1 MSSSMKPLALAELVH
16 SLFCDFDTALGE
28 SGLFKIDNMGD
39 AYVCCAWLPETPC
52 APDSPQLDSM
62 EEGEGKEGTEKGGW
76 DGEEE
81 EAAIVHSTLLVARRI
96 LRVVSNVRRERGID
110 LDVRIGIGTGT
121 CVAGTMGK
129 LQARF
134 HVFGP
139 AMAAAEALERGC
151 PRGHVHINTLV
162 MATLRRQQP
171 QGSQGFKHGGVH
183 GADHA
188 SAAPPAFVSGDKGVG
203 SVLYGA
209 GQRAGLWE
217 LVSADGEAGLVHSRA
232 MARGAETLGYWDDD
246 GAVQPSLDT
255 ASSFVLLPVL

>member
-1 MSSSMKPLALAELVH
+1 M
-16 SLFCDFDTALGE
+16 
-28 SGLFKIDNMGD
+28 
-39 AYVCCAWLPETPC
+39 
-52 APDSPQLDSM
+52 
-62 EEGEGKEGTEKGGW
+62 
-76 DGEEE
+76 
-81 EAAIVHSTLLVARRI
+81 VHSTLLVAKRI
-96 LRVVSNVRRERGID
+96 LGAVSKARRERDIE

-121 CVAGTMGK
+121 CVVGTMGK